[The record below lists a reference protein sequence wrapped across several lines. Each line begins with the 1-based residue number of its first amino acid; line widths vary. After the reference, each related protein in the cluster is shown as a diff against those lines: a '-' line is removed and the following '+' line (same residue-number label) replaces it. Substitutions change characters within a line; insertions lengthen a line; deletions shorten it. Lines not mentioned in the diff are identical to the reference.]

1 MALKC
6 LFTKV
11 FARIFFTM
19 VIMFSMLT
27 LLANVRAQDT
37 PIRIGFSH
45 TPLAQVFKSIS
56 RIAGMEFSYDESKI
70 NLNYLI
76 SLPQKEYKVKELVDK
91 VCDQAALDY
100 RIVNNMII
108 VRAKPNAAMYASVT
122 GKVTDSKGNA
132 IPDVSIENRNLH
144 VTTTSDGN
152 GIFSIQANLKDELV
166 FSHVSFESKTFFVNS
181 LTEQMTVTLGDN
193 TQTLSEVVVTSLGVK
208 REKKALSYAIGEV
221 KGNEINKAKE
231 VNVVNSLAGRVA
243 GLIVSNTAGG
253 PMGSS
258 KVVIRGSTDIT
269 GNNQPL
275 YVVDGVPIDN
285 SNYGMTGNDKYASGQ
300 DLGDAI
306 SGINPDDIETISVLK
321 GPAASAL
328 YGSRAGH
335 GVILITT
342 KKGANKKALGVE
354 INSTSTIETLLTRY
368 DGFQYE
374 YGQGT
379 GGTIPRDL
387 TMARNTLFNNFGAR
401 LDPGLMIPAFYG
413 GQTSYGLVK
422 NNIEHFFRTGS
433 SFNNNIAVTG
443 GTEKSNFR
451 FSYNNLRYND
461 IVPGTYLN
469 RQNFML
475 RGSSEITSTLSI
487 DVRANYM
494 TEDVNNRPALA
505 DDAANIGFNF
515 VGLANNMD
523 QKTFE
528 THYQDEFGRYI
539 EWGGGQYRLNPYW
552 VINRMKNTTSKDR
565 LMGALQINYN
575 PLSWLNIMGRVNTD
589 VTYLEYQK
597 FSPRTTPGAEAGVLE
612 GRTARYSTNSGD
624 FLVTAR
630 KQFNKHFYLNG
641 SVGGSIL
648 YISNPSTYMRGEDML
663 LEDSRSF
670 NSFKKQTVQAS
681 AYKKQINSFYGSVGA
696 SWNNY
701 LFLDATLRRDAS
713 STLPVENNTY
723 WYPSLGMSM
732 VLSDAFNIKGKV
744 LNYAKIRASAAEVG
758 NDTEPYQLKL
768 IYALEQFQ
776 PSRGAIGGIA
786 SRTLPNPIR
795 PTRTRSFET
804 GLDIGFLNNRIG
816 FEFTYYTQ
824 RSRDQINF
832 TDLPMSAGYANQ
844 ILNAGT
850 LTNKGVEMM
859 LSTKPVVGKNFS
871 WDLILNGAHN
881 RNVVESLA
889 PGVTYLT
896 LSDARWLGLSVIAQP
911 GMPYGSIIGYDYL
924 YAPDGQ
930 KILNKENLT
939 PMATDERKV
948 LGKGTWDWTGGVIN
962 TFRYRS
968 ISLNAVIDFKQ
979 GADLFSMTNLFA
991 VIRGQDKSTLEGRK
1005 EWVASEEERQAAGMT
1020 AAEWLASGNTRGYVP
1035 KGVFQN
1041 GVDADG
1047 KPVYEQN
1054 TRPMDP
1060 NVYFASFYGDD
1071 RGVAVPFI
1079 YDASYI
1085 KMREL
1090 SLTYTLPQ
1098 RASRRI
1104 RAQFISVSIVSRN
1117 PFIIYKSVPNVDP
1130 DSNYNNGNGQGFEY
1144 GSLPGRRSW
1153 GANVNI
1159 RF

>member
-1 MALKC
+1 MVLKSHYRKAYARI
-6 LFTKV
+6 LFTTIIV
-11 FARIFFTM
+11 
-19 VIMFSMLT
+19 FSMLT
-27 LLANVRAQDT
+27 LLANVSAQET
-37 PIRIGFSH
+37 PIRIGFSR
-45 TPLAQVFKSIS
+45 TPLSEVFKSIS
-56 RIAGMEFSYDESKI
+56 RISGMEFSYDESKV
-70 NLNYLI
+70 NLNHRI
-76 SLPQKEYKVKELVDK
+76 SLPQKEYKVKEVMEK
-91 VCDQAALDY
+91 VCNQANLDY
-100 RIVNNMII
+100 RIVNNTII
-108 VRAKPNAAMYASVT
+108 VRARPVADMAATIT
-122 GKVTDSKGNA
+122 GKVTDNTGNA
-132 IPDVSIENRNLH
+132 VSDVSVENRNLRI
-144 VTTTSDGN
+144 TTATDTN
-152 GIFSIQANLKDELV
+152 GFFSIQANLKDELV
-166 FSHVSFESKTFFVNS
+166 FSHVSFESRSFLVNS
-181 LTEQMTVTLGDN
+181 LTDRITVTLGGGI
-193 TQTLSEVVVTSLGVK
+193 QTLSEVVVTSLGIK
-208 REKKALSYAIGEV
+208 REKKALGYAVAEV
-221 KGNEINKAKE
+221 KGGDINKAKE

-253 PMGSS
+253 PLGSS
-258 KVVIRGSTDIT
+258 KVLIRGSTDIT
-269 GNNQPL
+269 GSNQPL
-275 YVVDGVPIDN
+275 YVVDGVPMDN

-354 INSTSTIETLLTRY
+354 VNSTATVETILTRY
-368 DGFQYE
+368 DDFQYE

-379 GGTIPRDL
+379 GGAIPRDL
-387 TMARNTLFNNFGAR
+387 AMARNTLFNNFGAR

-413 GQTSYGLVK
+413 GETSYGLVK
-422 NNIEHFFRTGS
+422 NNIENFFRTGS

-443 GTEKSNFR
+443 GSEKSNFR
-451 FSYNNLRYND
+451 FSYNNLHYND

-475 RGSSEITSTLSI
+475 RGSSEITSKIII

-528 THYQDEFGRYI
+528 THYQDEFGHYI

-552 VINRMKNTTSKDR
+552 VINRMRNTTAKDR
-565 LMGALQINYN
+565 LMGAVQMNYD
-575 PLSWLNIMGRVNTD
+575 PLSWLSIMGRVNTD
-589 VTYLEYQK
+589 ITYLEYEK

-612 GRTARYSTNSGD
+612 GRKARYSTNSAD
-624 FLVTAR
+624 FLASAR
-630 KQFNKHFYLNG
+630 KQLNSSFYLNG
-641 SVGGSIL
+641 SLGGSIL
-648 YISNPSTYMRGEDML
+648 YINSPGTYMRGEDML

-681 AYKKQINSFYGSVGA
+681 AYRKRINSFYGTIGA
-696 SWNNY
+696 SWKNY

-732 VLSDAFNIKGKV
+732 VISDAFDIKGKV

-758 NDTEPYQLKL
+758 NDTEPYQLNL

-776 PSRGAIGGIA
+776 PGRGAIGGIN

-795 PTRTRSFET
+795 PTRTRSFEA
-804 GLDIGFLNNRIG
+804 GLDVGFLNNRIA

-850 LTNKGVEMM
+850 LNNKGVEM
-859 LSTKPVVGKNFS
+859 LLTTKPVVGKNFS

-924 YAPDGQ
+924 YTPDGQ
-930 KILNKENLT
+930 KILSKENLS
-939 PMATDERKV
+939 PLATNERKV

-962 TFRYRS
+962 TFRYKNL
-968 ISLNAVIDFKQ
+968 SLNAVIDFKQ

-1005 EWVASEEERQAAGMT
+1005 EWVASEEARQAAGMT
-1020 AAEWLASGNTRGYVP
+1020 AAQWLASGNTRGYIP
-1035 KGVFQN
+1035 MGVFQT
-1041 GVDADG
+1041 GVDNDG

-1054 TRPMDP
+1054 NRPIDP

-1071 RGVAVPFI
+1071 KGVAVPFI

-1098 RASRRI
+1098 IASRKI

-1117 PFIIYKSVPNVDP
+1117 PFIIYKKVPNVDP